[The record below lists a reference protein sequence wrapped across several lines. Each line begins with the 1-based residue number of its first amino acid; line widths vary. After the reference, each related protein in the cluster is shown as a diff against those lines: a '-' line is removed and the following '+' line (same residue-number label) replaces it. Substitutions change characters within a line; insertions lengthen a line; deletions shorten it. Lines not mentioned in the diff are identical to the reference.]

1 MFSVF
6 EEREEI
12 ILEEHLELT
21 VLDDLYSRGTWLVG
35 DEGDLTEKC
44 SRIEYRYLFSA
55 LKDTKF
61 PLDDIVCT
69 SIGRITD
76 GDDFFSGFSILSLTH
91 EEKI

>member
-12 ILEEHLELT
+12 ILEKYLELA
-21 VLDDLYSRGTWLVG
+21 VLDDLYSRCAWLVG
-35 DEGDLTEKC
+35 DEGDLSEKC
-44 SRIEYRYLFSA
+44 SRIECRYLFPT
-55 LKDTKF
+55 LEDTKF